1 MKIKFSA
8 YRHISYSQAQTELK
22 KSQENHFLELYLSI
36 LLMVITDVCMQYNFY
51 LITVKLIYL
60 VPLRI
65 RTVLKF
71 IFFRIGQSA
80 QGHRCELGLMV
91 F

>member
-36 LLMVITDVCMQYNFY
+36 LLMVITDVCMQ
-51 LITVKLIYL
+51 
-60 VPLRI
+60 
-65 RTVLKF
+65 
-71 IFFRIGQSA
+71 
-80 QGHRCELGLMV
+80 
-91 F
+91 